1 VSDSLPSSGEF
12 IPVSML
18 KPATPLETLE
28 ASLLVEHVGG
38 RVHLTFRGFA
48 KKSGY
53 QARVSMDDT
62 TWREFCQH
70 QMACPPP
77 LPKGGNP

>member
-1 VSDSLPSSGEF
+1 VSDSTPSSAEF

-18 KPATPLETLE
+18 KPSTPLEVLE
-28 ASLLVEHVGG
+28 ASLLVERVDG

-48 KKSGY
+48 KRSGY
-53 QARVSMDDT
+53 QARVAMSET

-70 QMACPPP
+70 QLACPPP
-77 LPKGGNP
+77 LPKGGQS